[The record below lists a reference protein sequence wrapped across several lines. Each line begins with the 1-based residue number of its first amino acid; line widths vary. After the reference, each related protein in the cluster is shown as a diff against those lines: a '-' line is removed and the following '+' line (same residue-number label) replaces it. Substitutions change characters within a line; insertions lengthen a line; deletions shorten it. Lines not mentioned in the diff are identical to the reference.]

1 MPVKSPLS
9 ARKVEFV
16 TLPLA
21 ALTEEERAPIHEEE
35 AVIATRPSIL
45 TDRTRVYVAAS
56 DPVSRAGIA
65 SQLRTHHGLDM
76 VEERQLDAD
85 VVALVIADQVDEET
99 AQAIRAL
106 KRRGVERVVLVV
118 TRVDDT
124 GLLSALEAGARG
136 VLRRNQTTPDNLLE
150 AIRAAAGGEGA
161 LSPDLLGR
169 LLDQVGRLQRQVLNP
184 RGLSFAVLTDR
195 EIKVLKLLADGLD
208 TAEVGRRLFYSERT
222 VKNIVH
228 DVTSR
233 LNLRNRTQAVAY
245 ALRQGLI

>member
-1 MPVKSPLS
+1 
-9 ARKVEFV
+9 
-16 TLPLA
+16 
-21 ALTEEERAPIHEEE
+21 
-35 AVIATRPSIL
+35 VIATRPSVL
-45 TDRTRVYVAAS
+45 TDRIHVFVATT

-65 SQLRTHHGLDM
+65 SQLRSHHGIDM
-76 VEERQLDAD
+76 VDERQLSHE
-85 VVALVIADQVDEET
+85 VVALVVADQMDEET
-99 AQAIRAL
+99 AQVIRSL
-106 KRRGVERVVLVV
+106 KRRGIERVVLVV

-136 VLRRNQTTPDNLLE
+136 VLRRSQATTDNLYQ
-150 AIRAAAGGEGA
+150 AVSAASGGEGA
-161 LSPDLLGR
+161 LPPDLLGR
-169 LLDQVGRLQRQVLNP
+169 LLDQVGRLQQQVLNP
-184 RGLSFAVLTDR
+184 RGLTFAVLTDR
-195 EIKVLKLLADGLD
+195 EIKVLKLLAEGLD

>member
-1 MPVKSPLS
+1 MPPAAQRQQEPVAGPRR
-9 ARKVEFV
+9 RK
-16 TLPLA
+16 P
-21 ALTEEERAPIHEEE
+21 
-35 AVIATRPSIL
+35 VIATRPAVL
-45 TDRTRVYVAAS
+45 TDRTRVYIATS

-65 SQLRTHHGLDM
+65 SQLRSHHGLDM
-76 VEERQLDAD
+76 VEER
-85 VVALVIADQVDEET
+85 
-99 AQAIRAL
+99 
-106 KRRGVERVVLVV
+106 
-118 TRVDDT
+118 RVDDT

-136 VLRRNQTTPDNLLE
+136 VLRRNQATPENLFE

-195 EIKVLKLLADGLD
+195 EIKVLKLLAEGLD

>member
-1 MPVKSPLS
+1 MQRVRL
-9 ARKVEFV
+9 
-16 TLPLA
+16 TA
-21 ALTEEERAPIHEEE
+21 AQLETGRGAIIEEEEV
-35 AVIATRPSIL
+35 VIATRPSVL
-45 TDRTRVYVAAS
+45 TDRTRVFVAAS

-65 SQLRTHHGLDM
+65 SQLRSNHGLET
-76 VEERQLDAD
+76 VEERQVDGD
-85 VVALVIADQVDEET
+85 VVALVVADQMDEET
-99 AQAIRAL
+99 AQTIRAL
-106 KRRGVERVVLVV
+106 KRRGVERVVLIV

-136 VLRRNQTTPDNLLE
+136 VLRRNQTTPENLFE

-195 EIKVLKLLADGLD
+195 EIKVMKLLADGLD

>member
-1 MPVKSPLS
+1 VQRVRL
-9 ARKVEFV
+9 
-16 TLPLA
+16 TA
-21 ALTEEERAPIHEEE
+21 AQLETGRGAIIEEEEV
-35 AVIATRPSIL
+35 VIATRPSVL
-45 TDRTRVYVAAS
+45 TDRTRVFVAAS

-65 SQLRTHHGLDM
+65 SQLRSNHGLET
-76 VEERQLDAD
+76 VEERQVDGD
-85 VVALVIADQVDEET
+85 VVALVVADQMDEET
-99 AQAIRAL
+99 AQTIRAL
-106 KRRGVERVVLVV
+106 KRRGVERVVLIV

-136 VLRRNQTTPDNLLE
+136 VLRRNQTTPENLFE

-195 EIKVLKLLADGLD
+195 EIKVMKLLADGLD

>member
-1 MPVKSPLS
+1 VPHNTR
-9 ARKVEFV
+9 RKK
-16 TLPLA
+16 
-21 ALTEEERAPIHEEE
+21 
-35 AVIATRPSIL
+35 AVIATRPTLL
-45 TDRTRVYVAAS
+45 TDRIQVYVAAN

-65 SQLRTHHGLDM
+65 SQLRSHHGVEL
-76 VEERQLDAD
+76 VEERQIDSE
-85 VVALVIADQVDEET
+85 VVALVIADQMDEET
-99 AQAIRAL
+99 AQSIRAL

-136 VLRRNQTTPDNLLE
+136 VLRRNQATPEHLAE

-195 EIKVLKLLADGLD
+195 EIKVLKLLAEGLD
-208 TAEVGRRLFYSERT
+208 TAEVGRRLFHSERT

-233 LNLRNRTQAVAY
+233 LNLKNRTQAVAY

>member
-1 MPVKSPLS
+1 VQQEGNGS
-9 ARKVEFV
+9 
-16 TLPLA
+16 
-21 ALTEEERAPIHEEE
+21 
-35 AVIATRPSIL
+35 VIATRPTIL
-45 TDRTRVYVAAS
+45 VERIHVYIAMS

-65 SQLRTHHGLDM
+65 SQLRAHHGLEIVD
-76 VEERQLDAD
+76 ERELDAG
-85 VVALVIADQVDEET
+85 VVALVVADQMDEEA
-99 AQAIRAL
+99 AQTIRAL
-106 KRRGVERVVLVV
+106 KRRGLERVVLVV
-118 TRVDDT
+118 TRVDDS

-136 VLRRNQTTPDNLLE
+136 VLRRNQATPENLLE
-150 AIRAAAGGEGA
+150 AVRAAAGGEGA
-161 LSPDLLGR
+161 LPPDLLGR

-195 EIKVLKLLADGLD
+195 EVKVLKLLAEGLD

>member
-1 MPVKSPLS
+1 VQ
-9 ARKVEFV
+9 RIR
-16 TLPLA
+16 
-21 ALTEEERAPIHEEE
+21 LTVAQLETGRGAIIEEEEV
-35 AVIATRPSIL
+35 VIATRPSVL
-45 TDRTRVYVAAS
+45 TDRTRVFVAAS

-65 SQLRTHHGLDM
+65 SQLRSNHGLET
-76 VEERQLDAD
+76 VEERQVDGD
-85 VVALVIADQVDEET
+85 VVALVVADQMDEET
-99 AQAIRAL
+99 AQTIRAL
-106 KRRGVERVVLVV
+106 KRRGVERVVLIV

-136 VLRRNQTTPDNLLE
+136 VLRRNQTTPENLFE

>member
-1 MPVKSPLS
+1 M
-9 ARKVEFV
+9 
-16 TLPLA
+16 
-21 ALTEEERAPIHEEE
+21 
-35 AVIATRPSIL
+35 IATRPSVL
-45 TDRTRVYVAAS
+45 TDRTHVYLATS

-65 SQLRTHHGLDM
+65 SQLRSHHGLEI
-76 VEERQLDAD
+76 VEERQIDAE
-85 VVALVIADQVDEET
+85 VVALVIADQMDEET
-99 AQAIRAL
+99 TQTIRAL
-106 KRRGVERVVLVV
+106 KRRGVERVVLIV

-136 VLRRNQTTPDNLLE
+136 VLRRNQAT
-150 AIRAAAGGEGA
+150 
-161 LSPDLLGR
+161 PDLLGR
-169 LLDQVGRLQRQVLNP
+169 LLDQVGRLQSQVLNP

-233 LNLRNRTQAVAY
+233 LNLRNRTHAVAY
-245 ALRQGLI
+245 AMRQGLL

>member
-1 MPVKSPLS
+1 
-9 ARKVEFV
+9 
-16 TLPLA
+16 
-21 ALTEEERAPIHEEE
+21 
-35 AVIATRPSIL
+35 VIATRPSVL
-45 TDRTRVYVAAS
+45 TDRTRVFVAAS

-65 SQLRTHHGLDM
+65 SQLRSNHGLET
-76 VEERQLDAD
+76 VEERQIDGD
-85 VVALVIADQVDEET
+85 VVALVVADQMDEET
-99 AQAIRAL
+99 AQTIRAL
-106 KRRGVERVVLVV
+106 KRRGVERVVLIV

-136 VLRRNQTTPDNLLE
+136 VLRRNQTTPENLFE

-195 EIKVLKLLADGLD
+195 EIKVMKLLADGLD

-233 LNLRNRTQAVAY
+233 LNLRNRTQAVAI
-245 ALRQGLI
+245 AMRGHIIDF

>member
-1 MPVKSPLS
+1 MPLS
-9 ARKVEFV
+9 
-16 TLPLA
+16 
-21 ALTEEERAPIHEEE
+21 RANGRRTRCRHEEEE
-35 AVIATRPSIL
+35 AVIATRPAVL
-45 TDRTRVYVAAS
+45 TDRTRVYVAAA

-65 SQLRTHHGLDM
+65 SQLRSHHGLDM
-76 VEERQLDAD
+76 VEERQVDAE
-85 VVALVIADQVDEET
+85 VVALIVADQMDEET
-99 AQAIRAL
+99 AQTIRAL
-106 KRRGVERVVLVV
+106 KRRGVERVVLIV

-136 VLRRNQTTPDNLLE
+136 VLRRNQATPENLFE

-208 TAEVGRRLFYSERT
+208 TADVGRRLFYSERT

>member
-1 MPVKSPLS
+1 M
-9 ARKVEFV
+9 
-16 TLPLA
+16 
-21 ALTEEERAPIHEEE
+21 
-35 AVIATRPSIL
+35 IATRPSVL
-45 TDRTRVYVAAS
+45 TDRTRVFVAAS

-65 SQLRTHHGLDM
+65 SQLRSNHGLES
-76 VEERQLDAD
+76 VEERQVDGD
-85 VVALVIADQVDEET
+85 VVALVVADQMDEET
-99 AQAIRAL
+99 AQTIRAL
-106 KRRGVERVVLVV
+106 KRRGVERVVLIV

-136 VLRRNQTTPDNLLE
+136 VLRRNQATPE